1 MFHKRQLAY
10 APWLL
15 APAVI
20 ALGFLVIPLFAVAWR
35 TPWSDFGALISAPDS
50 RDALWLSV
58 RTCLVSTTVT
68 AVIGVPLAFVL
79 AKTDRW
85 WARAMRLLVL
95 LPMVLP
101 PVVTGL
107 ALLLTWGRMGLLGHY
122 LEFAGIEISF
132 STVAVIFS
140 QVFVA
145 MPFLVMSFESAVRA
159 AGDSYE
165 VTARSLG
172 ASRTRTFFGVSLPVL
187 FPALISAVALAF
199 SRALGEFGATM
210 TFAGSLQG
218 VTRTMPLQ
226 IYLQREMDTDQ
237 ALALAV
243 VLIALAGVMLGI
255 ASVSVVPWAWFGKFR
270 REVRIDNDV
279 LLPTRRV
286 HAPRISVN
294 ADVAERNVAIR
305 AQIPAGSVVAV
316 MGANG
321 SGKSTLLGLIS
332 GTIPASTGTVSFS
345 PASPRIVTL
354 LQSPLLFPHLN
365 VVENVEFG
373 LRCAGYSRAAARRQA
388 LSELA
393 LVGMADHAYAAATK
407 LSGGQGQRVALA
419 RAMAIS
425 PDVVLLDEPFAALDE
440 TTTDALRIQLRE
452 RLTQAGVTAVIVTH
466 DIVDA
471 TDMAD
476 SILTLRHGKVISHSP
491 VARQ

>member
-20 ALGFLVIPLFAVAWR
+20 ALGFLVVPLFAVAWR

-101 PVVTGL
+101 PVVAGL

-172 ASRTRTFFGVSLPVL
+172 ASRTRTF
-187 FPALISAVALAF
+187 
-199 SRALGEFGATM
+199 LGC
-210 TFAGSLQG
+210 L
-218 VTRTMPLQ
+218 
-226 IYLQREMDTDQ
+226 YLYC
-237 ALALAV
+237 
-243 VLIALAGVMLGI
+243 
-255 ASVSVVPWAWFGKFR
+255 FR
-270 REVRIDNDV
+270 R
-279 LLPTRRV
+279 
-286 HAPRISVN
+286 
-294 ADVAERNVAIR
+294 
-305 AQIPAGSVVAV
+305 
-316 MGANG
+316 
-321 SGKSTLLGLIS
+321 
-332 GTIPASTGTVSFS
+332 
-345 PASPRIVTL
+345 
-354 LQSPLLFPHLN
+354 
-365 VVENVEFG
+365 
-373 LRCAGYSRAAARRQA
+373 
-388 LSELA
+388 
-393 LVGMADHAYAAATK
+393 
-407 LSGGQGQRVALA
+407 
-419 RAMAIS
+419 
-425 PDVVLLDEPFAALDE
+425 
-440 TTTDALRIQLRE
+440 
-452 RLTQAGVTAVIVTH
+452 
-466 DIVDA
+466 
-471 TDMAD
+471 
-476 SILTLRHGKVISHSP
+476 
-491 VARQ
+491 